1 MGLDMAD
8 SKIVVSVS
16 IKDGKLKK
24 LLKDVREASKA
35 TIAVGVLGNP
45 EVATYASYNEFG
57 WVQRVTPKQAHFL
70 NKTYGLTLNPGY
82 TLMSPPRPFLRSTA
96 RDSAKDWAN
105 TLGKG
110 IRVLGPEK
118 IEEALLLVGR
128 QAQVD
133 VQKTIK
139 NAGTDKEKFPLRSP
153 MTMQIYQVKD
163 AETAKGNKR
172 NIERGSGS
180 ARPQALFKTGVLLG
194 AIGYELRK

>member
-1 MGLDMAD
+1 MAD
-8 SKIVVSVS
+8 SKTVVSVTL
-16 IKDGKLKK
+16 KDDKLKK
-24 LLKDVREASKA
+24 LLKDVKDASKA
-35 TIAVGVLGNP
+35 TVAVGVLGDP

-57 WVQRVTPKQAHFL
+57 WVQRVTPKQAFFL

-96 RDSAKDWAN
+96 RDSAKDWAKA
-105 TLGKG
+105 LGEG
-110 IRVLGPEK
+110 IRLLGPEK
-118 IEEALLLVGR
+118 IEDALLMMGR

-163 AETAKGNKR
+163 ELTAKGNKR
-172 NIERGSGS
+172 SIERGSGS